1 MSKIWRVYKAAVE
14 AFCFAGIGAILIIGS
29 MQVIG
34 RYAFNSSL
42 FWSEEAMRYLMIWIV
57 MIGAGLSYSR
67 GQFLGM
73 RLAVERLPAPLR
85 RITDL
90 IAAALTLIFLAVVLW
105 YGSKFAW
112 MTRHQ
117 TATALGV
124 SMFWVHVSVV
134 VGAALLAL
142 HVTLN
147 EIFGLAREARAE
159 DHDLGAEEM
168 L

>member
-1 MSKIWRVYKAAVE
+1 MTKIWRAYVAAVE
-14 AFCFAGIGAILIIGS
+14 TFCFVGIGAILIIGT
-29 MQVIG
+29 MQVVW
-34 RYAFNSSL
+34 RYVFNSSL

-73 RLAVERLPAPLR
+73 RLAVERLPQGPR
-85 RITDL
+85 RLIDL
-90 IAAALTLIFLAVVLW
+90 ISAILILIFLAVLLS

-117 TATALGV
+117 TATTLGF
-124 SMFWVHVSVV
+124 SLFWVHVAIS
-134 VGAALLAL
+134 VGAVLLAL
-142 HVTLN
+142 HVAMN
-147 EIFGLAREARAE
+147 EYFGVARAG
-159 DHDLGAEEM
+159 DHDFGAEDG